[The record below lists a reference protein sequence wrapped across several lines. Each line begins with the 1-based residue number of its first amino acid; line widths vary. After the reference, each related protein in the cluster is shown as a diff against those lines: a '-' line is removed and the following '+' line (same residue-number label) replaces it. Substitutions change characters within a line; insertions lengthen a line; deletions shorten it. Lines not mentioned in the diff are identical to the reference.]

1 MKTDCKKIITTN
13 IKIGKKKK
21 SDLSYEYT
29 NIGISKLTMEA
40 HMQMNI
46 EMMDRY

>member
-1 MKTDCKKIITTN
+1 MKMDCKKIITTN
-13 IKIGKKKK
+13 IKIGKKK